1 MNNTVPYRPFHLTFE
16 EREELRNMNN
26 QPPQLH
32 QPPQSPQSPT
42 QSILENPFNTN
53 IFPSFNFNPS
63 QQSPNFSFG
72 QTPSSPTPNIN
83 TPSSPPPPPI
93 KKNPFKFPITD
104 KSENFFIYKE
114 QIIQKTKIEMMEDE
128 IEFYQNRI
136 DNLKRSISRIK
147 DDMLGFNH

>member
-1 MNNTVPYRPFHLTFE
+1 MNNTIPYRPFQLTFE
-16 EREELRNMNN
+16 EREDLRNMNN
-26 QPPQLH
+26 QPTQLP
-32 QPPQSPQSPT
+32 QPPQSPS

-72 QTPSSPTPNIN
+72 QLPCPPPPNIT
-83 TPSSPPPPPI
+83 TPSSPPPAPI
-93 KKNPFKFPITD
+93 KKNSFKFPIID
-104 KSENFFIYKE
+104 KSENFVIYKE
-114 QIIQKTKIEMMEDE
+114 QIIQKTKIEMMEDQ